1 MFNLIGSEAKVSKSN
16 LGLTSLAFSVLLS
29 MAGVTPTFAAG
40 ECDNAGSLYTRTL
53 VTYQAT
59 LNPTNEQYK
68 QLVESRKISDMQI
81 KECVRIINQEF
92 KNTVK
97 NINTQFS
104 SGSKSQGKKLSQSTN
119 KNSQISSAII
129 LRDERIKALEPLP
142 PLPQK
147 PIKQKQRN
155 K

>member
-1 MFNLIGSEAKVSKSN
+1 MSKSN
-16 LGLTSLAFSVLLS
+16 LGLAGLVFSVLLS
-29 MAGVTPTFAAG
+29 MASVAPVFAAG
-40 ECDNAGSLYTRTL
+40 ECDNAGSLYTKTL
-53 VTYQAT
+53 ITYQAT

-68 QLVESRKISDMQI
+68 QLVESRKISGMQI

-104 SGSKSQGKKLSQSTN
+104 SGSKLLGKKLSQSTI
-119 KNSQISSAII
+119 KNSQIASAIV
-129 LRDERIKALEPLP
+129 LRDERIKALVPLP
-142 PLPQK
+142 PLPEK
-147 PIKQKQRN
+147 PTKQRQRN